1 MPSKRIT
8 FSRLLVV
15 LLLGWQANG
24 VTAEDQWSLS
34 KELQGIQLYSRFPP
48 GAQYKEYR
56 GEIEVNA
63 KPDRIVRLFQDL
75 SKISEWHYRTE
86 KVEVLNLIDMTNAYV
101 HIINNPPWP
110 IKKRD
115 VVCRVSLKVDET
127 NDEIRITLSS
137 IDNQLP
143 ATEEYV
149 RTAKLEAEWL
159 IKPVSENKSS
169 LRYQVY
175 IEPGGKIPRW
185 LFNSVAM
192 DVPLFTLIKLRSRF
206 NSKQD

>member
-169 LRYQVY
+169 LQYQVY